1 MKKENGKYGFV
12 DKDGKVVVDCIYDDA
27 KEQNKYGFSAIKKD
41 GKWGAL
47 DKDGNIINGINDNLD
62 ENLLIDYIGKYHLG
76 KDINLLY
83 YTD

>member
-1 MKKENGKYGFV
+1 MQTNIEN
-12 DKDGKVVVDCIYDDA
+12 IYAVGD
-27 KEQNKYGFSAIKKD
+27 AIKKD